1 MNLYW
6 LRDKETQKYLR
17 IHCEKGLGNGGDCFT
32 KRYPTIH
39 HRQQR
44 KRYMRDTVPMLFS
57 SLSSIYNKDH
67 TYARV

>member
-1 MNLYW
+1 MNLHW

-17 IHCEKGLGNGGDCFT
+17 IHYEKGSGNGDDYFT
-32 KRYPTIH
+32 KHYPTIH

-44 KRYMRDTVPMLFS
+44 KIYMKYSVSMLFS

-67 TYARV
+67 TYT